1 MSLYRRI
8 LVPVDGSSAAQAG
21 LAAAIAL
28 AQDQQA
34 RLKLVAVANEAIKNY
49 AGGELGWIQPQGL
62 GERIKTDSVA
72 SLDKAEKQAVAAGLT
87 AEREMIVAPD
97 GHVGRH
103 IVKAA
108 ADWKADVIVIGTHG
122 RQGLSLWLAG
132 STTETLLH
140 GLNVPLLVV
149 PDKEVEEAD
158 V

>member
-8 LVPVDGSSAAQAG
+8 LVPVDDSSAAQSG

-34 RLKLVAVANEAIKNY
+34 TLKLVAVANEAIQNY
-49 AGGELGWIQPQGL
+49 AGGELGWIEPKGL
-62 GERIKTDSVA
+62 GERIKTDSIE
-72 SLDKAEKQAVAAGLT
+72 SLDKAEKQAVAAGLNP
-87 AEREMIVAPD
+87 ERELIVAPD

-103 IVKAA
+103 IVQAA
-108 ADWKADVIVIGTHG
+108 ETWKADLIVIGTHG

-149 PDKEVEEAD
+149 PGKPVDEGD
-158 V
+158 

>member
-34 RLKLVAVANEAIKNY
+34 TLKLVAVANEAIKNY
-49 AGGELGWIQPQGL
+49 AGGELGWIEPQGL
-62 GERIKTDSVA
+62 GERIQTDSVV
-72 SLDKAEKQAVAAGLT
+72 SLDKAEQQAVAAGLT
-87 AEREMIVAPD
+87 TERELIVAPD

-103 IVKAA
+103 IVQAA
-108 ADWKADVIVIGTHG
+108 LAWKADLIVIGTHG

-149 PDKEVEEAD
+149 PGKPVDETD

>member
-8 LVPVDGSSAAQAG
+8 LVPVDGSSAAQSG

-34 RLKLVAVANEAIKNY
+34 RLKLVAVANEAIKDY
-49 AGGELGWIQPQGL
+49 AGGEIGWIEPQGL

-72 SLDKAEKQAVAAGLT
+72 SLDEAEKRAVAAGLA

-103 IVKAA
+103 IVQAA
-108 ADWKADVIVIGTHG
+108 QSWKADLIVIGTHG

-140 GLNVPLLVV
+140 GLKVPLLVV
-149 PDKEVEEAD
+149 PGKQAD
-158 V
+158 EDET

>member
-8 LVPVDGSSAAQAG
+8 LVPVDDSSAAQAG
-21 LAAAIAL
+21 LSAAIAL

-34 RLKLVAVANEAIKNY
+34 
-49 AGGELGWIQPQGL
+49 
-62 GERIKTDSVA
+62 
-72 SLDKAEKQAVAAGLT
+72 VAAGLT
-87 AEREMIVAPD
+87 PERELIVAPD

-103 IVKAA
+103 IVQAA
-108 ADWKADVIVIGTHG
+108 VAWQADLIVIGTHG

-149 PDKEVEEAD
+149 PGKQVDEG
-158 V
+158 